1 MATNVK
7 VLTPFVSLIWIGPG
21 AMTIGS
27 QESAM
32 L

>member
-7 VLTPFVSLIWIGPG
+7 VLTPFVALIWIGPG
-21 AMTIGS
+21 AMTVGS
-27 QESAM
+27 QESTM